1 MLAAWA
7 PSGTSAASW
16 GWTPAWWAS
25 YLPYRPYLPYLPYQ
39 PYLLISTISTDIWQV
54 GCVRRLE
61 INDKYYSLETAAAG
75 GDIIAGR
82 DIGEDPALE
91 LTRAN

>member
-1 MLAAWA
+1 MGAIRNVRSFLGLDTGMVGIL
-7 PSGTSAASW
+7 ST
-16 GWTPAWWAS
+16 TFN
-25 YLPYRPYLPYLPYQ
+25 
-39 PYLLISTISTDIWQV
+39 ISTISTDIWQV

-82 DIGEDPALE
+82 DIGEAPALE

>member
-1 MLAAWA
+1 MGAIRNVRSFLGLDTGMVGIL
-7 PSGTSAASW
+7 STIS
-16 GWTPAWWAS
+16 T
-25 YLPYRPYLPYLPYQ
+25 
-39 PYLLISTISTDIWQV
+39 ISTISTDIWQV

-82 DIGEDPALE
+82 DIGEPPALE
-91 LTRAN
+91 LTRANWS

>member
-25 YLPYRPYLPYLPYQ
+25 YLPYLLHL

-82 DIGEDPALE
+82 DIGEAPALE
-91 LTRAN
+91 LTRANWS

>member
-25 YLPYRPYLPYLPYQ
+25 YLPHLPYLPYL
-39 PYLLISTISTDIWQV
+39 ISTDIWQV

-82 DIGEDPALE
+82 DIGEAPALE
-91 LTRAN
+91 LTRANWS

>member
-7 PSGTSAASW
+7 PSGMSAASW
-16 GWTPAWWAS
+16 GWTPAWWA
-25 YLPYRPYLPYLPYQ
+25 PYLPYLQ
-39 PYLLISTISTDIWQV
+39 HLPYLLISTISTDIWQV

-75 GDIIAGR
+75 GDIIAGQ
-82 DIGEDPALE
+82 DIGEPPALE
-91 LTRAN
+91 LTRANWS

>member
-1 MLAAWA
+1 MN
-7 PSGTSAASW
+7 G
-16 GWTPAWWAS
+16 
-25 YLPYRPYLPYLPYQ
+25 YIY
-39 PYLLISTISTDIWQV
+39 YLLISTDIWQV

-82 DIGEDPALE
+82 DVGEAPALE

>member
-1 MLAAWA
+1 MGAIRNVRSFLGLDTGMVGIL
-7 PSGTSAASW
+7 STTSTIS
-16 GWTPAWWAS
+16 T
-25 YLPYRPYLPYLPYQ
+25 
-39 PYLLISTISTDIWQV
+39 ISTISTDIWQV
-54 GCVRRLE
+54 GCVRSLE

-82 DIGEDPALE
+82 DIGEATALE

>member
-1 MLAAWA
+1 MGAIRNVRSFLGLDTGMVGIL
-7 PSGTSAASW
+7 ST
-16 GWTPAWWAS
+16 
-25 YLPYRPYLPYLPYQ
+25 
-39 PYLLISTISTDIWQV
+39 ISTISTDIWQV

-82 DIGEDPALE
+82 DIGEAPALE
-91 LTRAN
+91 LTRANWS